1 MERVEIIGNLV
12 RDPDVRETQNGS
24 YVCVFDVAVNRRV
37 NGRDEAR
44 YYSVNAWEK
53 LGEVCAKYLAKG
65 RKVFVSGRPDA
76 QAWIGRDTGEARG
89 AIRITA
95 SNVEFLSGANAA
107 AEAAPAAAPA
117 AKGEGFTEVQ
127 DDELPF

>member
-12 RDPDVRETQNGS
+12 RDPDVRETQNGN

-53 LGEVCAKYLAKG
+53 LGENCAKYLAKG

-76 QAWIGRDTGEARG
+76 QAWASKTTGEPRA

-95 SNVEFLSGANAA
+95 NQVEFLSGANSA
-107 AEAAPAAAPA
+107 AETAPTEP
-117 AKGEGFTEVQ
+117 GGFTPV
-127 DDELPF
+127 DDDAELPF